1 MVLCIV
7 GVTIAMASGGY
18 VDPKP
23 TGGVIET
30 VVVEVDPALQNATL
44 SVRPRIRNETFGLPS
59 PPSDGTYDD
68 EFDLDGSNF
77 TLGRNGSVGSL
88 EHQVP
93 DYIDVLPEVAPSD
106 VDDEGFQQVPLVPV
120 NSSSTPRPLNRTTTP
135 YKPMMGRNNARS
147 STRST
152 PLVSSGGVTPTSA
165 GTRGQRRMQACYES
179 VGRSRSP
186 TGKAPAND
194 EVVNCMYQCFNQLS
208 QADIELKK
216 KKSEV
221 AGLTMEVARVTKEKQ
236 SIESKRLYLKV
247 SCVIVAII
255 VSALLLVLV
264 FCL

>member
-1 MVLCIV
+1 
-7 GVTIAMASGGY
+7 MASGGY

-23 TGGVIET
+23 TGGVVET

-59 PPSDGTYDD
+59 PPSDETYDD

-88 EHQVP
+88 EHQGP
-93 DYIDVLPEVAPSD
+93 DYIDVLPEAAPSDVD
-106 VDDEGFQQVPLVPV
+106 VDDEGFRQVPLVPV
-120 NSSSTPRPLNRTTTP
+120 NSSSTLRPLNRTATS
-135 YKPMMGRNNARS
+135 YKSMVGRGNARS

-152 PLVSSGGVTPTSA
+152 PLVSSGGVTPTLA
-165 GTRGQRRMQACYES
+165 GTRGLRRMQACYES

-208 QADIELKK
+208 QVDADLKK
-216 KKSEV
+216 KKGEV
-221 AGLTMEVARVTKEKQ
+221 AGLTLEVARVTKEKQ
-236 SIESKRLYLKV
+236 ALERKRMYLKV
-247 SCVIVAII
+247 SCVIVAIL